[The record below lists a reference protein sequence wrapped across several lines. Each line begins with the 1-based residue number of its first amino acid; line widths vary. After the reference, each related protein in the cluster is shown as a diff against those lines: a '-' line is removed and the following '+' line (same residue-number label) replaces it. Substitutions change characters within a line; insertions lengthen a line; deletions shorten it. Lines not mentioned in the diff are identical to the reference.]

1 LLLKLLPNKRDHI
14 CGETL
19 EVFFLHFKSTKLR
32 TIHQQHIKMHEA
44 DPTSQSNYLQIA
56 TKHITFDW
64 IVDFDNK
71 IITGTA
77 THDFIAKV
85 DEVSEVM

>member
-1 LLLKLLPNKRDHI
+1 M
-14 CGETL
+14 
-19 EVFFLHFKSTKLR
+19 
-32 TIHQQHIKMHEA
+32 KMHEA

-56 TKHITFDW
+56 TKHISFDW
-64 IVDFDNK
+64 TVDFDNK
-71 IITGTA
+71 IITGSA

>member
-1 LLLKLLPNKRDHI
+1 
-14 CGETL
+14 
-19 EVFFLHFKSTKLR
+19 
-32 TIHQQHIKMHEA
+32 MHEV

-64 IVDFDNK
+64 TVDFDNK
-71 IITGTA
+71 VIAGTA
-77 THDFIAKV
+77 THELIAKI